1 MNTMSGNKEQ
11 LLEQIKNLVPI
22 SELENQYQAQIVE
35 RSEVNKYRKG
45 KYIFKQGDQDNFSFY
60 LLDGQIEMLANGQL
74 HNVIESGTDR
84 ARYAMAQ
91 LQPRQFSAR
100 AKTAAIVL
108 QIDRKA
114 LDHMMVLAEKDKADE
129 ITEDA
134 GMAIEVDEVDLSESD
149 EVDWVTQMLQSE
161 LFSHMPSANIHQLF
175 ALLEPIEMK
184 AGDVV
189 INQGDP
195 GEFYYIIQEGHC
207 VVTRKPTPE
216 GKDIKLAE
224 LKVGDNFGEEALIS
238 EATRNA
244 TVTMLTDGILMQ
256 LNKENF
262 LELIKKPTIKS
273 VNYEQAEKLVND
285 GAVWLD
291 VRFQNEHQE
300 ANIEGSVNIPLN
312 MLRMQMDKLDKDKK
326 YVVNCDTDARSS
338 TAAFLLAEYG
348 FDACYLE
355 GGLIKTP
362 EAFSKKT
369 QEESEPIS
377 KTPDKKEEKAVKQAA
392 VVPDEQTDDEIDPEI
407 RVQAIN
413 AELVRTNLD
422 IRESKENRQ
431 ALDTAQ
437 AKVQEE
443 GQKKLLKERE
453 KLEAEKKAAEAEV
466 KRKMEEGEEK
476 LERLKQEA
484 KKRLLEEKEQLESIY
499 AKNTEEMEKLQKIR
513 QESEEQIKREKE
525 KLEKESE
532 EAKQNLEE
540 AKRLKKDI
548 EISRRNLEK
557 EALKKSKQ
565 QEEME
570 KRIQAEAKAK
580 LEEERRKLADQ
591 YERNSKEF
599 EELQQEKA
607 AAEAAR
613 KAAKEEAEKI
623 IEEYKLEHERT
634 RAEEEAKLQAERMK
648 LEEEAKKIQD
658 SIQEI
663 KRAKR
668 EAEEARK
675 AAQEEAERLRV
686 KQEDTTEPKETRDS
700 LKTEIEA
707 VEKRLAQANRDLE
720 DAQHAEKVTES
731 AKEENEQDLARKKEE
746 EEALQAQLAADVAAF
761 EDEHKESE
769 TVTRVQ
775 SQQEHMKRI
784 MERAKAAE
792 EEAKGAADDLLADIS
807 SQLGGKD

>member
-1 MNTMSGNKEQ
+1 MPDNKEQ

-22 SELENQYQAQIVE
+22 NELENQYQAQILE

-60 LLDGQIEMLANGQL
+60 LLDGQIEMLADGQL

-100 AKTAAIVL
+100 AKTAVMVL
-108 QIDRKA
+108 QIDRNA
-114 LDHMMVLAEKDKADE
+114 LDHMMVLAEKDSADE
-129 ITEDA
+129 VIEDT
-134 GMAIEVDEVDLSESD
+134 GSAIEVDEVDLSESD
-149 EVDWVTQMLQSE
+149 DVDWVTQMLQSE

-184 AGDVV
+184 AGDAV
-189 INQGDP
+189 INQGEP

-244 TVTMLTDGILMQ
+244 TVTMLSDGILMQ
-256 LNKENF
+256 LNKDNF

-273 VNYEQAEKLVND
+273 VKYQQAQNLANE
-285 GAVWLD
+285 GAIWLD

-326 YVVNCDTDARSS
+326 YIVLCDTDGRSS

-355 GGLIKTP
+355 GGLIKNSEVFSEKIQDKKEPVAETP
-362 EAFSKKT
+362 G
-369 QEESEPIS
+369 
-377 KTPDKKEEKAVKQAA
+377 KKEEKADKEAA
-392 VVPDEQTDDEIDPEI
+392 VVPDEQTDDKIDPEI

-413 AELVRTNLD
+413 AELERTNLD
-422 IRESKENRQ
+422 IRESEENRQ
-431 ALDTAQ
+431 VLDAAKEKVQKEAQ
-437 AKVQEE
+437 A
-443 GQKKLLKERE
+443 KLLKERK

-466 KRKMEEGEEK
+466 KRKMKEGEEK
-476 LERLKQEA
+476 LERLKREA
-484 KKRLLEEKEQLESIY
+484 KNRLLEEKEQLESIY
-499 AKNTEEMEKLQKIR
+499 AKNTEEMEKLQRVR
-513 QESEEQIKREKE
+513 QESEEQMKREKE

-532 EAKQNLEE
+532 EAKQNLNE

-548 EISRRNLEK
+548 EMSRRNLEK
-557 EALKKSKQ
+557 EALKKQQQ

-570 KRIQAEAKAK
+570 KKIQAEAKAE
-580 LEEERRKLADQ
+580 LERERRKLADQ

-599 EELQQEKA
+599 EDLQHEKA

-623 IEEYKLEHERT
+623 IEEYKLEHEKT
-634 RAEEEAKLQAERMK
+634 RAEEEAKLHAERMK

-658 SIQEI
+658 SIQEV
-663 KRAKR
+663 KRAKQ
-668 EAEEARK
+668 EAEDARK
-675 AAQEEAERLRV
+675 AAQVEAERLRV

-746 EEALQAQLAADVAAF
+746 EEALRAQLEADVAAF
-761 EDEHKESE
+761 EDEHKESGS
-769 TVTRVQ
+769 VTQVQ

-792 EEAKGAADDLLADIS
+792 EEARGATDDLLADIS
-807 SQLGGKD
+807 SQLGGEDKS